1 MVVGAAALGALPPS
15 AAAQGRRVAGR
26 VQVGSGAD
34 ARPLAGAWVT
44 LHEVTVGGGAPA
56 DSARSDRDGR
66 WRLRVA
72 RADTAALYMVSAPY
86 RGITY
91 FSQAILARDWQDTIP
106 PLEVFDTSS
115 TAPPISIAQRHVV
128 VRRAAEDGGRS
139 VLELVSLVNDGDR
152 TRISPDSTAPVWG
165 GRLPRG
171 ATAFQV
177 GEGDVA
183 ADAIEQRGDS
193 VVVTAPIPPGNKQ
206 VVFTY
211 VLPGGGDLVLPLDQP
226 AQRLLVLLEDTTA
239 TLVEGPLTR
248 RGVEVFD
255 DTPFVL
261 FDGEVPARSGPAV
274 FRLSRRGITPE
285 TIAIG
290 VAVLAT
296 VLLLLAVPLLR
307 RRAGAP
313 QGAAVEVDTPEAL
326 ARAIAV
332 LDAAY
337 EAGDRSPPADAAYR
351 ARRAA
356 LKARLAA
363 ALGR

>member
-1 MVVGAAALGALPPS
+1 MALGALPPS
-15 AAAQGRRVAGR
+15 AAAQGRRVGGR
-26 VQVGSGAD
+26 VQVGSGPA
-34 ARPLAGAWVT
+34 ASPLIGAWVT
-44 LHEVTVGGGAPA
+44 LHEVTTGGGAPV
-56 DSARSDRDGR
+56 DSVRSDRDGR
-66 WRLRVA
+66 YRLRVA

-91 FSQAILARDWQDTIP
+91 FSQAILARAWQDTIP

-115 TAPPISIAQRHVV
+115 TAPLIAIAQRHVV
-128 VRRAAEDGGRS
+128 VRRAEENGGRS
-139 VLELVSLVNDGDR
+139 VLELVSLVNEGDR

-171 ATAFQV
+171 ATGFQV

-193 VVVTAPIPPGNKQ
+193 VVVTAPIPPGRKQ

-211 VLPGGGDLVLPLDQP
+211 VLPGGADLVLPLDQP

-239 TLVEGPLTR
+239 TLVEGPLAR

-255 DTPFVL
+255 DTPFAL
-261 FDGEVPARSGPAV
+261 FDGAVPARSGPAV
-274 FRLSRRGITPE
+274 FRLSRRGITVE
-285 TIAIG
+285 TVAIG
-290 VAVLAT
+290 VAVLAA

-307 RRAGAP
+307 RRGGAVP
-313 QGAAVEVDTPEAL
+313 VPAVAADTPESL

-332 LDAAY
+332 LDAAF
-337 EAGDRSPPADAAYR
+337 EAGDRSPAAEAAYR
-351 ARRAA
+351 AQRAA
-356 LKARLAA
+356 LKARLAG
-363 ALGR
+363 ALARQQFPA